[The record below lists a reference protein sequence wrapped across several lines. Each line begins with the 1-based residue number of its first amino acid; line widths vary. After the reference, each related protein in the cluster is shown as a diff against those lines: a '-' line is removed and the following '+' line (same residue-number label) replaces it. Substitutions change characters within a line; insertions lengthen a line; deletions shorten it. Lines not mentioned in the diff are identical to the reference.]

1 MFKVE
6 IETNI
11 HFLQLLKDRVNEHFK
26 KFLKKEMH
34 TFPDEPDFGM
44 HIEIYVKKKPDK
56 FNVFLK
62 RLHIQIATG
71 F

>member
-1 MFKVE
+1 
-6 IETNI
+6 
-11 HFLQLLKDRVNEHFK
+11 
-26 KFLKKEMH
+26 MH

-71 F
+71 FQTDMLDNRG